1 MIRVAVLCCR
11 VLLVIPCVCCLRSK
25 RWYHTG
31 WHQTLPVIAIRMIVA
46 LGAVLLGHGVD
57 VLGLLLQPL
66 MLLLLLIK
74 LIHGHGIVKEC
85 VVSQPCRVRSPQLP
99 LGAFLQLLLFLD
111 LSNGSVSRGN
121 QLLLLLL
128 LCKLT
133 ERAGY

>member
-11 VLLVIPCVCCLRSK
+11 VLLVVPCVCCLRSK
-25 RWYHTG
+25 RGYHTG
-31 WHQTLPVIAIRMIVA
+31 WHQALPVIAIGMIVA

-74 LIHGHGIVKEC
+74 LIHGHAVVEEC
-85 VVSQPCRVRSPQLP
+85 VVSQPRRVRGPQLP
-99 LGAFLQLLLFLD
+99 LGTLLQLLLFLD
-111 LSNGSVSRGN
+111 LPDGCVGRGN

-128 LCKLT
+128 FGKL
-133 ERAGY
+133 A